1 MTKASH
7 LCESLQGGGRVLPY
21 KSQDGSRFPVKS
33 FRNRKNFGNFATGT
47 KWLYEGNGSTKLCCR
62 LWQSRTTSGLDLN
75 QAMMVTI
82 KDKGY
87 GRMKQ
92 GSVKAYRLLASA
104 PSATA
109 RESTSEART
118 LRSRFRP
125 LASPSSSLCREQSA
139 GHRMHCWW
147 SLIKC

>member
-7 LCESLQGGGRVLPY
+7 LCKSLQGGGSCHIKVRTEADSPSKV
-21 KSQDGSRFPVKS
+21 S
-33 FRNRKNFGNFATGT
+33 ATGKILET
-47 KWLYEGNGSTKLCCR
+47 LQQERDGFMKETAAPSCVAGYSRAGQR
-62 LWQSRTTSGLDLN
+62 LDYDLN

-147 SLIKC
+147 SPIKC